1 LSATNLLP
9 CIDLVEAFERA
20 AEESRLL
27 GPLEVFFSVTGD
39 SKEMHPV
46 VRDEI
51 YRSGYEAIRNACTHS
66 KGSRLEVRL
75 KYGHDLVIQATD
87 DGIGI
92 DPKVVD
98 QGREGQFGLQGM
110 RERVARIGGKLMIA
124 RSLGFGN

>member
-1 LSATNLLP
+1 M
-9 CIDLVEAFERA
+9 
-20 AEESRLL
+20 
-27 GPLEVFFSVTGD
+27 TGD

-75 KYGHDLVIQATD
+75 KYGHDLVLHFTD

-92 DPKVVD
+92 DPKVVGPVGKD
-98 QGREGQFGLQGM
+98 SSVCKECESERREL
-110 RERVARIGGKLMIA
+110 EA
-124 RSLGFGN
+124 S